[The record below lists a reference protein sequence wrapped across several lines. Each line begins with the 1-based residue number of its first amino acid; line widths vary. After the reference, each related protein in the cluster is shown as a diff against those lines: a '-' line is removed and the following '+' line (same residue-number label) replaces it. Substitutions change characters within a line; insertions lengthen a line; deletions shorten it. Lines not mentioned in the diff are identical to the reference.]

1 MPGWLNILI
10 RVLVAII
17 ILVLAY
23 AFKKHI
29 ARALVKLVIRFS
41 NERNKE
47 NIEEHKEELV
57 KPVGWIIF
65 FLITLLVN
73 NFLVFSPSLL
83 NVFNKIIHTGLLIS
97 IAGALAVVT
106 DIIMANLIKIDIE
119 KNKDNEEGDRRT
131 ALSYVANILK
141 GVIWVFAAFLVLEQW
156 LGSNAKSLVT
166 GLGIGGIVF
175 ALAAQDTASNL
186 VAGLSIML
194 DKSFDVG
201 DWIENDSGEVA
212 GTVEKIGIRSTK
224 IRAMDG
230 SLVTIPNSQL
240 GSNVVVNG
248 TKRPIRY
255 IENRIPL
262 SASTAAD
269 ALSTFETKVQDILDK
284 DEGVEG
290 KGHVYLMDFKR
301 DCYEFELQY
310 NTSADY
316 NTSLETRNRV
326 NSKILDVIDE
336 MDLNLANASL
346 IKK

>member
-10 RVLVAII
+10 RILVAII

-175 ALAAQDTASNL
+175 ALAA
-186 VAGLSIML
+186 
-194 DKSFDVG
+194 
-201 DWIENDSGEVA
+201 
-212 GTVEKIGIRSTK
+212 
-224 IRAMDG
+224 
-230 SLVTIPNSQL
+230 
-240 GSNVVVNG
+240 
-248 TKRPIRY
+248 
-255 IENRIPL
+255 
-262 SASTAAD
+262 
-269 ALSTFETKVQDILDK
+269 
-284 DEGVEG
+284 
-290 KGHVYLMDFKR
+290 
-301 DCYEFELQY
+301 
-310 NTSADY
+310 
-316 NTSLETRNRV
+316 
-326 NSKILDVIDE
+326 
-336 MDLNLANASL
+336 
-346 IKK
+346 